1 MNGSSERMQGKPYLE
16 CQLVPI
22 EGKSDGGLECL
33 SKSVIL
39 HPSFA
44 THVTGV
50 PESSRPVRFETCR

>member
-1 MNGSSERMQGKPYLE
+1 MRVVVNGSSGRMQGKPYLE

-39 HPSFA
+39 HWPCNA
-44 THVTGV
+44 CDG
-50 PESSRPVRFETCR
+50 RA

>member
-39 HPSFA
+39 Q
-44 THVTGV
+44 
-50 PESSRPVRFETCR
+50 RM